1 MLKRLKTHLTFLC
14 SFILVAHVYS
24 AQYQGI
30 ILDSQSHKAIPY
42 VSIHTSN
49 NNDIYGSMSN
59 DLGEFSIS
67 FDFDSLVF
75 QHINYTPYILKK
87 QSYKDTLY
95 LNPLSYTLNE
105 IDVYATES
113 LWIRKKL
120 HLVVKNK
127 KKFYTL
133 PSSIQQDYVYN
144 TYTLSDSS
152 GYAFE
157 SKGILQSNKNEYSI
171 LPILSAIKYKDST
184 AGTDFSNLRRMLH
197 DDFLP
202 RFTSNFIK
210 NNSFRENKGF
220 RHSNPNV
227 VQLFYFSNDK
237 LSDDGYLVI
246 DTLKNVILEAQQNLG
261 TQSNIENNTSSLL
274 RKVAESRGFTY
285 NDWITQTQYIYTEIN
300 GSYLLQFCSYKLYM
314 HTTTDNKKE
323 SNSYFVST
331 ESTVRLSNPTL
342 TNSVSNSK
350 QFLILPKPYYIV
362 PIYTKTM
369 REEEEKLQ
377 RIKRTYKKF

>member
-1 MLKRLKTHLTFLC
+1 MIWANFQSLLT
-14 SFILVAHVYS
+14 
-24 AQYQGI
+24 
-30 ILDSQSHKAIPY
+30 
-42 VSIHTSN
+42 
-49 NNDIYGSMSN
+49 
-59 DLGEFSIS
+59 
-67 FDFDSLVF
+67 FDSLVF

-120 HLVVKNK
+120 HLVVKNI

-220 RHSNPNV
+220 RHTNPNV

-274 RKVAESRGFTY
+274 RKAAKSRGFTY

-300 GSYLLQFCSYKLYM
+300 GSYLLQSCIYKLYM
-314 HTTTDNKKE
+314 RTTTENKKL

-331 ESTVRLSNPTL
+331 KSTVRLSNPTL

>member
-1 MLKRLKTHLTFLC
+1 
-14 SFILVAHVYS
+14 
-24 AQYQGI
+24 
-30 ILDSQSHKAIPY
+30 
-42 VSIHTSN
+42 
-49 NNDIYGSMSN
+49 
-59 DLGEFSIS
+59 
-67 FDFDSLVF
+67 
-75 QHINYTPYILKK
+75 
-87 QSYKDTLY
+87 
-95 LNPLSYTLNE
+95 
-105 IDVYATES
+105 
-113 LWIRKKL
+113 
-120 HLVVKNK
+120 
-127 KKFYTL
+127 
-133 PSSIQQDYVYN
+133 
-144 TYTLSDSS
+144 
-152 GYAFE
+152 
-157 SKGILQSNKNEYSI
+157 
-171 LPILSAIKYKDST
+171 
-184 AGTDFSNLRRMLH
+184 MLH

-220 RHSNPNV
+220 RHTNPNV
-227 VQLFYFSNDK
+227 VQLFYFSNDN

-314 HTTTDNKKE
+314 RTTTENKKL